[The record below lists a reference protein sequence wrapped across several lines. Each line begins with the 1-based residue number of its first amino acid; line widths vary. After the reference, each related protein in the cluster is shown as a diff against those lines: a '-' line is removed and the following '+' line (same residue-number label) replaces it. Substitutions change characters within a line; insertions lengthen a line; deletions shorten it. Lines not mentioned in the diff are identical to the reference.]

1 MTKPTHNQLGSQYNS
16 TQVQWRIMQ
25 DDRCFR
31 SQEVKGSNFLRNVT
45 DSVLLIV
52 LLLKIE

>member
-1 MTKPTHNQLGSQYNS
+1 MTKPTHNQLDSNNS
-16 TQVQWRIMQ
+16 IQVQWRIMQ

-31 SQEVKGSNFLRNVT
+31 SQEVKGSNFLRSVT